1 MINLINIRIIILAI
15 LLIPITIIDIK
26 KKIIPNSLVLIGA
39 ISGII
44 FLFFDFD
51 WTYIW
56 GMLVGLGIFVAII
69 LLSEL
74 IMKKQGMGEG
84 DAKLMGVVGI
94 LLGLPNT
101 ILTTLLSFFVGAFF
115 CMIALITK
123 KAEAG
128 AEIPF
133 GPFIAIGAI
142 ISAIWGQEII
152 SWYLAQ
158 LL

>member
-1 MINLINIRIIILAI
+1 MINLIRIIILTI

-26 KKIIPNSLVLIGA
+26 KKIIPNTLVIAGA
-39 ISGII
+39 VSGII
-44 FLFFDFD
+44 LLCLDFN

-56 GMLVGLGIFVAII
+56 GMVFGLGLFIAII

-101 ILTTLLSFFVGAFF
+101 ILTTLLSFFIGAIFSV
-115 CMIALITK
+115 IALASK

-133 GPFIAIGAI
+133 GPFIAAGAI
-142 ISAIWGQEII
+142 ISAIWGQAII
-152 SWYLAQ
+152 AWYIGMLM
-158 LL
+158 

>member
-1 MINLINIRIIILAI
+1 MINLIRIIILAI

-26 KKIIPNSLVLIGA
+26 KKIIPNILVVIGA
-39 ISGII
+39 LSGII
-44 FLFFDFD
+44 LLFFDFNL
-51 WTYIW
+51 TYIW
-56 GMLVGLGIFVAII
+56 GMIFGLGLFIAII

-74 IMKKQGMGEG
+74 IMKRQGMGEG

-101 ILTTLLSFFVGAFF
+101 ILATLLAFF
-115 CMIALITK
+115 TGAIFSVIALVSK
-123 KAEAG
+123 KVEAG
-128 AEIPF
+128 MEIPF

-142 ISAIWGQEII
+142 ISAIWGQAII
-152 SWYLAQ
+152 GWYLGM

>member
-1 MINLINIRIIILAI
+1 MINLIRIIILTI

-44 FLFFDFD
+44 LLFFDFN

-69 LLSEL
+69 VLSEL

-101 ILTTLLSFFVGAFF
+101 ILTTLLSFFIGAIFSV
-115 CMIALITK
+115 AVLVNK
-123 KAEAG
+123 KVEAG
-128 AEIPF
+128 TEIPF
-133 GPFIAIGAI
+133 GPFIALGAV
-142 ISAIWGQEII
+142 ISAIWGTEII
-152 SWYLAQ
+152 GWYIA
-158 LL
+158 LLL

>member
-1 MINLINIRIIILAI
+1 MINLIRIIILTI

-26 KKIIPNSLVLIGA
+26 KKIIPNTLVIIGA

-44 FLFFDFD
+44 LLFFDFN
-51 WTYIW
+51 WTYIL
-56 GMLVGLGIFVAII
+56 GMVFGLGLFVAII

-74 IMKKQGMGEG
+74 IMKRQGMGEG

-101 ILTTLLSFFVGAFF
+101 ILATLLAFF
-115 CMIALITK
+115 TGAIFSVIALVSK
-123 KAEAG
+123 KVEAG
-128 AEIPF
+128 MEIPF

-142 ISAIWGQEII
+142 ISAIWGQAII
-152 SWYLAQ
+152 GWYLGM